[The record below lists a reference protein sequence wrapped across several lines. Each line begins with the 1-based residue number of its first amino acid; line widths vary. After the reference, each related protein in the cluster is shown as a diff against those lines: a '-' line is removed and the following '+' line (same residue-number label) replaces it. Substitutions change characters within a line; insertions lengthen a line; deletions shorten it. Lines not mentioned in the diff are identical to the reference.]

1 MPDLD
6 GTADPGPEPVNERAV
21 DELTDEL
28 AEELAGDVGSDPA
41 AAGTTEA
48 VAGGTTARDSVM
60 RSSVVMGAGTVV
72 SRFGGVLRGIA
83 LAAALGA
90 QPLADQ
96 FNLGNTLPNV
106 VYILV
111 IGGALNAVFI
121 PQLVRHMKDDDD
133 QGQAF
138 ADKLITLV
146 GGGLLVVSVLAV
158 ALAPFI
164 VRVYASSTYSQ
175 ASLDQATWFARLCL
189 PQIFFYG
196 VYTMLSQVL
205 NARGRFGAP
214 MFAPVVNNVVAIVTF
229 VAFIVVAG
237 PGRDLSGAP
246 LPSWQVWLLGVGT
259 TLGVAAQAVV
269 LVPLMRRSGYRFR
282 PDFGFRGAGLSVAGS
297 LAFWTVALVAVNQIA
312 YVFIVRMAT
321 TANTLAQET
330 GTTAGGLTSYTNAHL
345 IFILPH
351 SVITVSVVAALLPRM
366 SRAAH
371 DRDHAALAA
380 DVGGGMR
387 SVSALI
393 VPCAVGLAVL
403 GTQAGIVLFGYGG
416 TNLSEAELTGRVAAV
431 LALGLLPFTLYYL
444 VLRGWYAL
452 ELTRTAFWVTVVLN
466 VLYLAF
472 AYPLFRWLSQTDDPS
487 RALLGLAAGYVL
499 SYWVT
504 LGLGWWVLARRVGG
518 LQTRTTV
525 GSVGRMLVAGVA
537 MAAVMVLL
545 QGLVRDH
552 LTLHG
557 FRYAEKLGALADI
570 ALVGALGLLVYL
582 ALARVLRVSEVSA
595 MVDQLRRRLPVGR

>member
-1 MPDLD
+1 MPDPDEPQPAAGGEELPED
-6 GTADPGPEPVNERAV
+6 GAAAEESAHA
-21 DELTDEL
+21 L
-28 AEELAGDVGSDPA
+28 AEELAGDVGTDPA
-41 AAGTTEA
+41 AATSTGTA
-48 VAGGTTARDSVM
+48 ASDSVV
-60 RSSVVMGAGTVV
+60 RSSLVMGVGTVV

-83 LAAALGA
+83 LAGALGA
-90 QPLADQ
+90 GMLADQ

-121 PQLVRHMKDDDD
+121 PQLVRHMKADTDGGD
-133 QGQAF
+133 GF
-138 ADKLITLV
+138 ANKLITLV

-158 ALAPFI
+158 VLAPFI
-164 VRVYASSTYSQ
+164 VRIYASPKYTQ
-175 ASLDQATWFARLCL
+175 ADIDQAVWFARLCL

-214 MFAPVVNNVVAIVTF
+214 MFAPVLNNVVAVVTF
-229 VAFIVVAG
+229 GLFWFVAG
-237 PGRDLSGAP
+237 PHRDLTGGT
-246 LPSWQVWLLGVGT
+246 LPTWQVLLLGVGT

-269 LVPLMRRSGYRFR
+269 LVPLMRRSGYRWR
-282 PDFGFRGAGLSVAGS
+282 PDLKFRGAGLSLAGS

-321 TANTLAQET
+321 TANTLSSQQVGA
-330 GTTAGGLTSYTNAHL
+330 TAGGLTSYTNAHL

-371 DRDHAALAA
+371 DRDDAALRA

-393 VPCAVGLAVL
+393 VPSAVAMAVL

-416 TNLSEAELTGRVAAV
+416 TSTASAGLTGRVAAV

-472 AYPLFRWLSQTDDPS
+472 AYPLFSWLSSGSDPS
-487 RALLGLAAGYVL
+487 LGLLGLAAGYVL

-504 LGLGWWVLARRVGG
+504 LAVGWAVLARRVGG
-518 LQTRTTV
+518 LETGRTVATLL
-525 GSVGRMLVAGVA
+525 RMLLAGVT
-537 MAAVMVLL
+537 MAAVMVVL
-545 QGLVRDH
+545 Q
-552 LTLHG
+552 
-557 FRYAEKLGALADI
+557 
-570 ALVGALGLLVYL
+570 ALVGSHIELHDFKFAEQLAALLDIVLVGAVGLVVYL
-582 ALARVLRVSEVSA
+582 ALARVLRIAEVETMVS
-595 MVDQLRRRLPVGR
+595 MVRRRLPVGR